1 MGTVADASTPQDKL
15 DCIIIGG
22 GPAGLTAATYLG
34 RFLRN
39 CIVID
44 AGAGRAS
51 SIPWSH
57 NLPGF
62 PNGIGG
68 ADLLSRM
75 KRQAQAYGATIEQG
89 KVVRLAI
96 VEDGCDK
103 LARPYRDLEDRCAK
117 SSTLDAS
124 GGARCCIG
132 ARPDPLLPGVRRLR
146 SAGRQYRCARL

>member
-1 MGTVADASTPQDKL
+1 MRTAADTSTSQENV

-39 CIVID
+39 CVVID

-51 SIPWSH
+51 SIPRSH

-62 PNGIGG
+62 PDGIGG

-89 KVVRLAI
+89 KVVR
-96 VEDGCDK
+96 VNCG
-103 LARPYRDLEDRCAK
+103 
-117 SSTLDAS
+117 
-124 GGARCCIG
+124 
-132 ARPDPLLPGVRRLR
+132 
-146 SAGRQYRCARL
+146 